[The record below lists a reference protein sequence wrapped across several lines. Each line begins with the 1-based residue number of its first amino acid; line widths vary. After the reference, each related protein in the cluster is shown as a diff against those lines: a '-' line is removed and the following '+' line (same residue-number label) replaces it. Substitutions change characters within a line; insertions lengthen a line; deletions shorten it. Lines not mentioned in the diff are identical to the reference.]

1 MIGGGG
7 AAFGAAT
14 VNDDAGTRSIWA
26 EDPTLHVQLVILF
39 RRLFVEFS
47 PAHHA
52 VSALQGDDDIAFR
65 ARLSR

>member
-1 MIGGGG
+1 MIAGRR

-14 VNDDAGTRSIWA
+14 VNDDAGTGPIGA
-26 EDPTLHVQLVILF
+26 EDPILHVQLVILF
-39 RRLFVEFS
+39 RLLFVEFS

-52 VSALQGDDDIAFR
+52 VSAIQGDGDIAFR